1 MLRLSL
7 FLALSVSL
15 HLMAGSFLLRPDTRA
30 TDALRSSAATQS
42 PAVVQVLLEPLA
54 AQPSRKPVALSAPRK
69 PVPLATAKPAVQSV
83 AKASAPKIVSQP
95 ASQPAV
101 LPSATVSA
109 VATAQPSVA
118 APVDVFSRQP
128 AFRLPPQQPRYPA
141 QARRRNQQG
150 VVLLEVRL
158 DERGKQREISLLRS
172 SGFPSLDQ
180 AALDAVAQWRFHPET
195 LDGKGV
201 PSRVQIPI
209 EFALLASR

>member
-30 TDALRSSAATQS
+30 TDTARPSAATQS
-42 PAVVQVLLEPLA
+42 PTVVQVLLEPLA

-69 PVPLATAKPAVQSV
+69 PVPPATAKPAVQSV

-95 ASQPAV
+95 AAQPAV
-101 LPSATVSA
+101 MPAVSA
-109 VATAQPSVA
+109 VAAVQPPDT
-118 APVDVFSRQP
+118 APVEVFSRQP

-158 DERGKQREISLLRS
+158 DEHGKQREISLLRS

-180 AALDAVAQWRFHPET
+180 AALEAVAQWRFHPET
-195 LDGKGV
+195 LNGQGV

>member
-30 TDALRSSAATQS
+30 TDALRPSAATQS
-42 PAVVQVLLEPLA
+42 PTVVQVLLEPQTA
-54 AQPSRKPVALSAPRK
+54 PSPRKPVALSAPRK
-69 PVPLATAKPAVQSV
+69 PAPPATAKPAVQSV

-95 ASQPAV
+95 AAQPAV
-101 LPSATVSA
+101 MPAVSA
-109 VATAQPSVA
+109 VAAVQPPDT
-118 APVDVFSRQP
+118 APVEVFSRQP

-158 DERGKQREISLLRS
+158 DEHGKQREISLLRS

-180 AALDAVAQWRFHPET
+180 AALEAVAQWRFHPET
-195 LDGKGV
+195 LNGQGV

>member
-30 TDALRSSAATQS
+30 IDALRPSAATQS
-42 PAVVQVLLEPLA
+42 PTVVQVLLEPLA

-69 PVPLATAKPAVQSV
+69 PVPPATAKPAVQSV

-95 ASQPAV
+95 AAQPAV
-101 LPSATVSA
+101 MPAVSA
-109 VATAQPSVA
+109 VAAVQPPDT
-118 APVDVFSRQP
+118 APVEVFSRQP

-158 DERGKQREISLLRS
+158 DEHGKQREISLLRS

-180 AALDAVAQWRFHPET
+180 AALEAVAQWRFHPET
-195 LDGKGV
+195 LNGQGV

>member
-30 TDALRSSAATQS
+30 IDTARPSAATQS
-42 PAVVQVLLEPLA
+42 PTVVQVLLEPLA

-69 PVPLATAKPAVQSV
+69 PAPPATAKPAVQSV

-95 ASQPAV
+95 AAQPAV
-101 LPSATVSA
+101 MPAVSA
-109 VATAQPSVA
+109 VAAVQPPDT
-118 APVDVFSRQP
+118 APVEVFSRQP

-158 DERGKQREISLLRS
+158 DEHGKQREISLLRS

-180 AALDAVAQWRFHPET
+180 AALEAVAQWRFHPET
-195 LDGKGV
+195 LNGQGV